1 MNYSTFVTQ
10 WEACPLGDASYGM
23 RAAVI
28 VTLGEKARASHME
41 GKSDTQPVPRQPGYP
56 SSGASGLVNTPSL
69 TPKSPGKLLSKVL
82 SIC

>member
-1 MNYSTFVTQ
+1 MHEPQHSVVQ

-41 GKSDTQPVPRQPGYP
+41 GKSDTQPVSR
-56 SSGASGLVNTPSL
+56 
-69 TPKSPGKLLSKVL
+69 
-82 SIC
+82 